1 MYYLYIEIS
10 INCSWR
16 HWFWEYF
23 S

>member
-16 HWFWEYF
+16 VWFWEYF